1 MVLLPSPGVVEVVA
15 NECCQ
20 AEPQLPISAWIST
33 DGGNTF
39 GPPISVGSLS
49 GLDYAVADQG
59 QLVLFSEGFGGL
71 HEQVTPA
78 DGSVAATTDA
88 VISPDGGGVKAVV
101 LPGGAVLIAHETALF
116 SNTLADTTNVDLQAS
131 PSATPAPAASMPGE
145 DLLALATGGG
155 ATYLMTRVID
165 KSGTLDPPVR
175 VRRWNGAGFDAP
187 HVLPIP
193 GTGDD
198 SKFALAVDGS
208 GRLHAVWVGSRED
221 YRLWHSVS
229 SNGGRTWH
237 ATLLG
242 DAALAAEVYPVLDS
256 RGVGIALELTAGTGP
271 AVIQPLLITPAVTLS
286 AHNRVFTAHVS
297 PVVPGHLVSLQRL
310 HGKRWTT
317 VANARETRTGAVTFP
332 VVPPRTGH
340 TSYRVVVSGQ
350 YGTYDIGTSRVVTVT
365 G

>member
-1 MVLLPSPGVVEVVA
+1 M
-15 NECCQ
+15 
-20 AEPQLPISAWIST
+20 
-33 DGGNTF
+33 
-39 GPPISVGSLS
+39 
-49 GLDYAVADQG
+49 
-59 QLVLFSEGFGGL
+59 
-71 HEQVTPA
+71 
-78 DGSVAATTDA
+78 
-88 VISPDGGGVKAVV
+88 
-101 LPGGAVLIAHETALF
+101 
-116 SNTLADTTNVDLQAS
+116 
-131 PSATPAPAASMPGE
+131 
-145 DLLALATGGG
+145 ATGGG

-242 DAALAAEVYPVLDS
+242 DAASSPRRSTRSLTHGASASPWSSPRAPARPSSS
-256 RGVGIALELTAGTGP
+256 RCSSRRRSP
-271 AVIQPLLITPAVTLS
+271 FPS
-286 AHNRVFTAHVS
+286 HNRTVFTAHVS

-317 VANARETRTGAVTFP
+317 VADAHETRTGAVTFSAGSAAGRADL
-332 VVPPRTGH
+332 VPR
-340 TSYRVVVSGQ
+340 VVSGQ
-350 YGTYDIGTSRVVTVT
+350 YGTYDIGSSRVVTVR